1 MRDRQVSLL
10 KGSTFIVSDRLG
22 DVTPRVG
29 DPSGLFYRDMRHLSR
44 WQLRLNGR
52 ELDALAAESLEYDE
66 AIFYL
71 VEPTRSV
78 YRNPAMSLIR
88 RREVGDGIREHL
100 ELINHGQH
108 EVHVEITILFDA
120 DFADLFEVKDEL
132 TKRGQLYRHRVPHGV
147 TLGYVRDHTTV
158 VGGGPHGAVGSA
170 AAIPEGL
177 WRRETYIHAPGA
189 YFTEQS
195 LTFRVQLPPRTTW
208 SQTVSV
214 TVGTARDE
222 PVPQRIHRPDM
233 PASLDEWLAA
243 APTMDTDWHEL
254 RQVYRRSLI
263 DLAALRFYPE
273 SVPDASL
280 PAAGLPWFMALFG
293 RDSLITSYQ
302 AIPFAPELARTTLLA
317 LGAHQATGWDDFRDA
332 EPGKILHEL
341 RHGELAV
348 FGERP
353 HSPYFG
359 SADATPLFLVVLD
372 EYERWTGDVE
382 TVRRLE
388 GSARAA
394 LEWIE
399 RYGDLDADG
408 YIEYRSRNPHTG
420 LSNQCWKDS
429 DNSIVYPD
437 GRLAPL
443 PRACCEIQ
451 GYAYDARIRTA
462 RLARE
467 VWGDPGLAD
476 RLERDAAA
484 LKAAFNADFWLPDQG
499 FYALALDG
507 DKAPVPTLTSNIGHL
522 LWSGIVPDDRVESVV
537 DHLMSEQMFSGWGVR
552 TLADGQPAYSPIE
565 YHNGTVW
572 PHDTALVAA
581 GLARYGRR
589 HEANRLAVALLEAA
603 PHFQHRLPEAFAG
616 YPRAMTRVPVE
627 YPSACSPQAWAAG
640 APLLL
645 MRVMLGLE
653 PTPAGLTVRPHLPAQ
668 INRLILRGLPGRWGR
683 ADAVAVRGPTI

>member
-1 MRDRQVSLL
+1 MRDQQVSIL
-10 KGSTFIVSDRLG
+10 KGSTFVVSDRMG
-22 DVTPRVG
+22 DVAPAVG
-29 DPSGLFYRDMRHLSR
+29 SPNGLFYRDMRHLSR

-52 ELDALAAESLEYDE
+52 ELDVLAAESLEYDE

-71 VEPTRSV
+71 VEPTGTI
-78 YRNPAMSLIR
+78 YRNPAISLIR
-88 RREVGDGIREHL
+88 RREVADGMREHL
-100 ELINHGQH
+100 ELINHGLA
-108 EVHVEITILFDA
+108 EVSLELTILFDS

-132 TKRGQLYRHRVPHGV
+132 AKRGRLYRVRGLDGV
-147 TLGYVRDHTTV
+147 VLGYVR
-158 VGGGPHGAVGSA
+158 GPDPQA
-170 AAIPEGL
+170 PEGAAGDEIPAPFL
-177 WRRETYIHAPGA
+177 RETHIAADGA
-189 YFTEQS
+189 FFTDQS
-195 LTFRVQLPPRTTW
+195 LTFRIALAPRAHWSGVITVAVATTR
-208 SQTVSV
+208 
-214 TVGTARDE
+214 GA
-222 PVPQRIHRPDM
+222 PVPQQVHRPEM
-233 PASLDEWLAA
+233 PVSLEEWLAA
-243 APTMDTDWHEL
+243 APTVDTDWHEL
-254 RQVYRRSLI
+254 REVYRRSLT

-273 SVPDASL
+273 SVPEASL

-359 SADATPLFLVVLD
+359 SADATPLFLIVLD
-372 EYERWTGDVE
+372 EYERWTGDVG

-394 LEWIE
+394 LEWLE
-399 RYGDLDADG
+399 RYGDLDGDG
-408 YIEYRSRNPHTG
+408 YIEYRTRNPATG
-420 LSNQCWKDS
+420 LVNQCWKDS
-429 DNSIVYPD
+429 HNSVVHPD
-437 GRLAPL
+437 GQLASL

-451 GYAYDARIRTA
+451 GYGYDARVRMA

-476 RLERDAAA
+476 RLDRDAAA
-484 LKAAFNADFWLPDQG
+484 LKSTFDRHFWLPDKG
-499 FYALALDG
+499 CYALALDG
-507 DKAPVPTLTSNIGHL
+507 DKQPVATLTSNIGHL
-522 LWSGIVPDDRVESVV
+522 LWSGIVADERVEPVV
-537 DHLMSEQMFSGWGVR
+537 SQLMSEPMFSGWGVR
-552 TLADGQPAYSPIE
+552 TLADGQPVYNPIE

-572 PHDTALVAA
+572 PHDTALIAA

-603 PHFQHRLPEAFAG
+603 KHFSYRLPEAFAG
-616 YPRAMTRVPVE
+616 YPRAMTTVPVE

-653 PTPAGLTVRPHLPAQ
+653 PTGGGLSVRPHLPAQ
-668 INRLILRGLPGRWGR
+668 ADRLSLRGLPGRWGR
-683 ADAVAVRGPTI
+683 ADAVAIR

>member
-1 MRDRQVSLL
+1 VRDRQVSIL
-10 KGSTFIVSDRLG
+10 KGSAFVVSDRIG
-22 DVTPRVG
+22 DVAPRVG
-29 DPSGLFYRDMRHLSR
+29 DVTGLFYRDMRHLSR

-66 AIFYL
+66 AVFYL
-71 VEPTRSV
+71 VEPTGTV
-78 YRNPAMSLIR
+78 YRNPAVSLIR
-88 RREVGDGIREHL
+88 RREVADGMHEHL
-100 ELINHGQH
+100 ELINHGRE
-108 EVHVEITILFDA
+108 EVNVEITILFDA

-132 TKRGQLYRHRVPHGV
+132 TKRGELYRHRTPHGI
-147 TLGYVRDHTTV
+147 TLGYVRDD
-158 VGGGPHGAVGSA
+158 GPGGPF
-170 AAIPEGL
+170 
-177 WRRETYIHAPGA
+177 RRETYIRASDA
-189 YFTEQS
+189 YFTDGS
-195 LTFRVQLPPRTTW
+195 LTFRVRLAPREAW
-208 SQTVSV
+208 RQTVSV
-214 TVGTARDE
+214 SVGTAREE
-222 PVPQRIHRPDM
+222 PVPQRVHRPDM
-233 PASLDEWLAA
+233 PASLEEWLAA
-243 APTMDTDWHEL
+243 APKMDTDWQGL
-254 RQVYRRSLI
+254 REVYRRSLI

-273 SVPDASL
+273 SVPEASL

-302 AIPFAPELARTTLLA
+302 ALPFAPELARTTLLA

-353 HSPYFG
+353 HSPYYG

-372 EYERWTGDVE
+372 EYERWTGDTG

-394 LEWIE
+394 LEWLE
-399 RYGDLDADG
+399 RYGDIDGDG
-408 YIEYRSRNPHTG
+408 YIEYRTRNPETG
-420 LSNQCWKDS
+420 LVNQCWKDS
-429 DNSIVYPD
+429 STSIVHPD
-437 GRLAPL
+437 GRLATL
-443 PRACCEIQ
+443 PRATCEIQ
-451 GYAYDARIRTA
+451 GYAYDARLRTA

-467 VWGDPGLAD
+467 VWGDVSLAD
-476 RLERDAAA
+476 RLEADAGK
-484 LKAAFNADFWLPDQG
+484 LKAAFDRDFWLPDQG

-507 DKAPVPTLTSNIGHL
+507 DKKPVATLTSNIGHL
-522 LWSGIVPDDRVESVV
+522 LWSGIVADDRVESVV
-537 DHLMSEQMFSGWGVR
+537 AHLMSEAMFSGWGVR
-552 TLADGQPAYSPIE
+552 TLADGQPAYNPIE

-603 PHFQHRLPEAFAG
+603 HHFRYRLPEAFAG
-616 YPRAMTRVPVE
+616 YPRSMTRVPVE

-653 PTPAGLTVRPHLPAQ
+653 PSAAALTVRPHLPAPA
-668 INRLILRGLPGRWGR
+668 NRLVLRGLPGRWGR
-683 ADAVAVRGPTI
+683 AEAVAVRE

>member
-1 MRDRQVSLL
+1 VRDRQISIL
-10 KGSTFIVSDRLG
+10 KGSTFVVSDPSG
-22 DVTPRVG
+22 DVAPQVG
-29 DPSGLFYRDMRHLSR
+29 DPTGLFYRDMRHLSR

-52 ELDALAAESLEYDE
+52 ELATLAAESLEYDE
-66 AIFYL
+66 AVFYL
-71 VEPTRSV
+71 VEPTGTV
-78 YRNPAMSLIR
+78 YRNPAMSFIR
-88 RREVGDGIREHL
+88 RREVADGIREHL
-100 ELINHGQH
+100 ELHNHGLH
-108 EVHVEITILFDA
+108 EVAVEITILFDA

-132 TKRGQLYRHRVPHGV
+132 KKTGELYRHRSDKGV
-147 TLGYVRDHTTV
+147 TLGYLR
-158 VGGGPHGAVGSA
+158 GAF
-170 AAIPEGL
+170 
-177 WRRETYIHAPGA
+177 RRETYIRAGDAH
-189 YFTEQS
+189 FTEQS
-195 LTFRVQLPPRTTW
+195 LTFRVTVAPRAIW
-208 SQTVSV
+208 RQTVWVS
-214 TVGTARDE
+214 VGTAEDE
-222 PVPQRIHRPDM
+222 PEPQRMHRPEM
-233 PASLDEWLAA
+233 PASLDEWLAM
-243 APTMDTDWHEL
+243 APKMDTDWDEL
-254 RQVYRRSLI
+254 RQVYRRSLV

-273 SVPDASL
+273 TVPDASL

-359 SADATPLFLVVLD
+359 SADATPLFLVVLE
-372 EYERWTGDVE
+372 EYERWTGDVD

-399 RYGDLDADG
+399 RYGDIDGDG
-408 YIEYRSRNPHTG
+408 YIEYRSRNPQTG
-420 LSNQCWKDS
+420 LVNQCWKDS
-429 DNSIVYPD
+429 SNSIMYPD

-443 PRACCEIQ
+443 PRAVCEIQ
-451 GYAYDARIRTA
+451 GYAYDARVRMA
-462 RLARE
+462 RLARD
-467 VWGDPGLAD
+467 VWGDQGLAL
-476 RLERDAAA
+476 RLEKDAAA
-484 LKAAFNADFWLPDQG
+484 LKAAFDRDFWLPDQG
-499 FYALALDG
+499 HYALALDG
-507 DKAPVPTLTSNIGHL
+507 DKDPVPTLCSNIGHL
-522 LWSGIVPDDRVESVV
+522 LWSGIVADERVESVV
-537 DHLMSEQMFSGWGVR
+537 GHLMSDAMFSGWGVR
-552 TLADGQPAYSPIE
+552 TLADGQPVYNPIE

-589 HEANRLAVALLEAA
+589 QEANRLAVALLEAA
-603 PHFQHRLPEAFAG
+603 QHFRHRLPEAFAG
-616 YPRAMTRVPVE
+616 YPRAMTHVPVE

-653 PTPAGLTVRPHLPAQ
+653 PTTTGLAVRPHLPAQ
-668 INRLILRGLPGRWGR
+668 TNRLVLRGLPGRWGR
-683 ADAVAVRGPTI
+683 AEAVAIRE

>member
-1 MRDRQVSLL
+1 VRDRQVSILQ
-10 KGSTFIVSDRLG
+10 GSTFVVSDRIG
-22 DVTPRVG
+22 DVAPRVG
-29 DPSGLFYRDMRHLSR
+29 DVTGLFYRDMRHLSR

-66 AIFYL
+66 AVFYL
-71 VEPTRSV
+71 VEPTGTV
-78 YRNPAMSLIR
+78 YRNPAVSLIR
-88 RREVGDGIREHL
+88 RREVADGMREHL
-100 ELINHGQH
+100 ELINHGRDD
-108 EVHVEITILFDA
+108 VNVEITILFDA

-132 TKRGQLYRHRVPHGV
+132 TKRGEFYRHRTPHGV
-147 TLGYVRDHTTV
+147 TLGYAREDAA
-158 VGGGPHGAVGSA
+158 GGSRPAE
-170 AAIPEGL
+170 PF
-177 WRRETYIHAPGA
+177 RRETYIRATDA
-189 YFTEQS
+189 FFTDAS
-195 LTFRVQLPPRTTW
+195 LTFRVRLAPRDEW
-208 SQTVSV
+208 RQTVSV
-214 TVGTARDE
+214 SVGTAREE
-222 PVPQRIHRPDM
+222 PVPQRVHRPDM
-233 PASLDEWLAA
+233 PASLEEWLAA
-243 APTMDTDWHEL
+243 APKVDSDWHEL

-273 SVPDASL
+273 SVPEASL

-293 RDSLITSYQ
+293 RDSLIASYQ
-302 AIPFAPELARTTLLA
+302 ALPFAPELARTTLLA

-353 HSPYFG
+353 HSPYYG

-372 EYERWTGDVE
+372 EYERWTGDAG

-388 GSARAA
+388 SSARAA
-394 LEWIE
+394 MEWLE
-399 RYGDLDADG
+399 RYGDIDGDG
-408 YIEYRSRNPHTG
+408 YVEYRTRNPETG
-420 LSNQCWKDS
+420 LVNQCWKDS
-429 DNSIVYPD
+429 STSIVHPD
-437 GRLAPL
+437 GRLATL
-443 PRACCEIQ
+443 PRATCEIQ
-451 GYAYDARIRTA
+451 GYAYDARLRTA

-467 VWGDPGLAD
+467 VWGDEAYAD
-476 RLERDAAA
+476 RLEADAAK
-484 LKAAFNADFWLPDQG
+484 LKGAFDRDFWLPEAG

-507 DKAPVPTLTSNIGHL
+507 DKRPVATLTSNIGHL
-522 LWSGIVPDDRVESVV
+522 LWSGIVTDERVEQVV
-537 DHLMSEQMFSGWGVR
+537 AHLMSEAMFSGWGVR
-552 TLADGQPAYSPIE
+552 TMADAQPAYNPIE

-603 PHFQHRLPEAFAG
+603 HHFRYRLPEAFAG

-645 MRVMLGLE
+645 LRVMLGLE
-653 PTPAGLTVRPHLPAQ
+653 PTASALAVRPHLPAN
-668 INRLILRGLPGRWGR
+668 INRLVLRGVPGRWGR
-683 ADAVAVRGPTI
+683 TDAVAIRE